1 MLEVVL
7 KDLLEVVL
15 EDVGSGAIGSAKCG
29 AGRCWKWCSGKL
41 EAKDSL
47 RLRLQSLYAYPRT
60 HPPIPISY
68 KYFMFSSFCSFSCFL
83 VATKV
88 HEIKNRSI
96 IYWFRFRPSLVPV
109 VIDSMRFK

>member
-1 MLEVVL
+1 MWYWEMLEVVL

-47 RLRLQSLYAYPRT
+47 RLRLQSLYATQVPTLPSTFYT
-60 HPPIPISY
+60 NTL
-68 KYFMFSSFCSFSCFL
+68 CL
-83 VATKV
+83 VLSAAFPVSWLRPKCTK
-88 HEIKNRSI
+88 
-96 IYWFRFRPSLVPV
+96 
-109 VIDSMRFK
+109 